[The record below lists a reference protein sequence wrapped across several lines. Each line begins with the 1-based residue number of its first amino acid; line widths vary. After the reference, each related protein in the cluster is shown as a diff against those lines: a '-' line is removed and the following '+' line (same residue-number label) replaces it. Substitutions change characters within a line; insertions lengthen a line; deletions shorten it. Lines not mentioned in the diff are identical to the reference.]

1 MSCILFLKMDITMNV
16 TFPLLRFLDL
26 FMAIENLDY
35 MEGVILCKESKNFL
49 LSSASKKLRK
59 AFMKEKTRCYLDR

>member
-1 MSCILFLKMDITMNV
+1 MNV